1 MFSLDLLTIVT
12 KSYVFGNVSLHSI
25 PPISGLEIVVHLIS
39 SWMNGI
45 RRLMRFMKYLILQL
59 LEVRNTNPPLL
70 P

>member
-1 MFSLDLLTIVT
+1 MFGLDSLTSVT
-12 KSYVFGNVSLHSI
+12 KSYILGNVSLHSI

-45 RRLMRFMKYLILQL
+45 SKLMHFMKYLILQL
-59 LEVRNTNPPLL
+59 LEVRHTNPPFV